1 MNGIAKCGV
10 CSEEDWPFDLDAIND
25 RPSDEAIGKVVP
37 HTIKAFYCLDPDR
50 PERNNH
56 TLTVQDKD
64 KLGAVVLD
72 NLRNCLA
79 KQYRV
84 VFGFWYYLPVR
95 DSFNESQIPFVRK
108 DVWAITEPIYPR
120 HTFSS
125 NLPPEL
131 RIRNKSGEVGRPG
144 YNILAIGYDDVKQ
157 AVLIQNSLGP
167 SWSGNGTFW
176 MPYAWITDFAAT
188 SDFWTIRSSNILIDT
203 TSKKWEDV
211 YREILGTM

>member
-10 CSEEDWPFDLDAIND
+10 CSEEDWPFDLDAIID

-37 HTIKAFYCLDPDR
+37 HTIKAFYCLDSDR

-108 DVWAITEPIYPR
+108 DVWAITEPNYPR

-125 NLPPEL
+125 NLPLEL
-131 RIRNKSGEVGRPG
+131 RIRNKSGEVVRPG
-144 YNILAIGYDDVKQ
+144 YTILAIGYDDVKQ
-157 AVLIQNSLGP
+157 AVLIQNSL
-167 SWSGNGTFW
+167 
-176 MPYAWITDFAAT
+176 
-188 SDFWTIRSSNILIDT
+188 
-203 TSKKWEDV
+203 
-211 YREILGTM
+211 